1 MAVNQQKEVQEKT
14 SRVCNTDRLIV
25 HYYTDPL
32 CCWSWAFE
40 KTWQQ
45 FLDEWHDRISV
56 QYILCGMIPDWKTYN
71 DPMNNVSRPL
81 QMGPVWMHASQ
92 VSQTPIEYAIWHEDP
107 PASSYPSCLA
117 VKCAALQSA
126 AIEQQYLYK
135 VREAVMVRK
144 MNIARDEVLLTL
156 AQELAGTDRNFDVQ
170 KFDNDL
176 RQGHGKS
183 AFRADLQKAAFHK
196 IGRYPTLT
204 ITPPEGEAII
214 MVGYRPYSALLEA
227 VSRFTD
233 EKNNIGDRQI

>member
-1 MAVNQQKEVQEKT
+1 MAVNQQKEVLEKT
-14 SRVCNTDRLIV
+14 DSASNTDRLVV

-45 FLDEWHDRISV
+45 FQNEWRDRISV
-56 QYILCGMIPDWKTYN
+56 AYILCGMIPDWNTYN

-81 QMGPVWMHASQ
+81 QMGPVWMHAGQ
-92 VSQTPIEYAIWHEDP
+92 VSNTPIEYAIWHEDP
-107 PASSYPSCLA
+107 PASSYPSCIA

-126 AIEQQYLYK
+126 NIERQYLYK

-144 MNIARDEVLLTL
+144 MNIARDEVLLAL
-156 AQELAGTDRNFDVQ
+156 AQELDRTDKNFDVQ
-170 KFDNDL
+170 KFESDL
-176 RQGHGKS
+176 RHGYGKS
-183 AFRADLQKAAFHK
+183 AFRSDLQKAAFHK

-204 ITPPEGEAII
+204 ITPPRGEAII

-227 VSRFTD
+227 VSRFA
-233 EKNNIGDRQI
+233 GDKSVHV

>member
-1 MAVNQQKEVQEKT
+1 MVQHQEKEIQENP
-14 SRVCNTDRLIV
+14 SKEWNTDRLIV

-45 FLDEWHDRISV
+45 FQDEFGDKISV

-92 VSQTPIEYAIWHEDP
+92 VSHTPIEYAIWHEDP
-107 PASSYPSCLA
+107 PASSYPSCIA
-117 VKCAALQSA
+117 VKCAALQSP
-126 AIEQQYLYK
+126 AIERQYLYK

-144 MNIARDEVLLTL
+144 MNIARDEVLRAL
-156 AQELAGTDRNFDVQ
+156 AHELAETNTDFNVL
-170 KFDNDL
+170 KFENDL
-176 RQGHGKS
+176 KQGSGKA
-183 AFRADLQKAAFHK
+183 AFRSDLQNAAFHK

-204 ITPPEGEAII
+204 MTPPKGDAII
-214 MVGYRPYSALLEA
+214 MVGYRPYGALLEA
-227 VSRFTD
+227 VSRFSL
-233 EKNNIGDRQI
+233 

>member
-1 MAVNQQKEVQEKT
+1 MALSQEKEVQENPNNEWKK
-14 SRVCNTDRLIV
+14 DRLIV

-45 FLDEWHDRISV
+45 FQEEFGDKISV
-56 QYILCGMIPDWKTYN
+56 QYILCGMIPDWNTYS

-92 VSQTPIEYAIWHEDP
+92 VSHTPIDYAIWHEDP
-107 PASSYPSCLA
+107 PASSYPSCIA

-126 AIEQQYLYK
+126 DIERQYLYK

-144 MNIARDEVLLTL
+144 MNIARDEVLRAL
-156 AQELAGTDRNFDVQ
+156 AHELAETTSNFDVLQ
-170 KFDNDL
+170 FENDL
-176 RQGHGKS
+176 KQGRGKA
-183 AFRADLQKAAFHK
+183 AFRSDLQNAAFHK

-204 ITPPEGEAII
+204 MTPSSGEAII

-227 VSRFTD
+227 VSRFSL
-233 EKNNIGDRQI
+233 